1 MTLWMCARAVTR
13 RWGMAMLLAL
23 FGLVACSPDKPQFKS
38 IDVTG
43 ANYAQ
48 GFTLTDAQ
56 GQRRSLQDF
65 KGKVVVVFFGYT
77 QCPDVCP
84 TSLQELADTRRLLGP
99 DGDKL
104 QGVFVTVDPARDTP
118 ELLRAYMANFDA
130 SLVAFVPT
138 PDELAEV
145 ARAFKIYYKKVDG
158 KTPTS
163 YTMDH
168 SAGSYV
174 YDTQGRLRLY
184 TRYGAGAQV
193 LSEDIRTLLRST
205 P

>member
-1 MTLWMCARAVTR
+1 MKSWIRVTTRHLARA
-13 RWGMAMLLAL
+13 ASLMLCL
-23 FGLVACSPDKPQFKS
+23 GLMACSPDKPQFKS
-38 IDVTG
+38 VDITG

-48 GFTLTDAQ
+48 GFTLTDAH

-84 TSLQELADTRRLLGP
+84 TSLQELADTRRLLGG
-99 DGDKL
+99 DGDRL
-104 QGVFVTVDPARDTP
+104 QGIFVTVDPARDTP
-118 ELLRAYMANFDA
+118 DLLRAYMANFDP
-130 SLVAFVPT
+130 SLVAFVPN

-145 ARAFKIYYKKVDG
+145 ARAFKIYYKKVEG

-184 TRYGAGAQV
+184 ARYGAGAQV
-193 LSEDIRTLLRST
+193 LSEDIRTLLRQT

>member
-1 MTLWMCARAVTR
+1 
-13 RWGMAMLLAL
+13 
-23 FGLVACSPDKPQFKS
+23 
-38 IDVTG
+38 
-43 ANYAQ
+43 
-48 GFTLTDAQ
+48 
-56 GQRRSLQDF
+56 
-65 KGKVVVVFFGYT
+65 
-77 QCPDVCP
+77 
-84 TSLQELADTRRLLGP
+84 
-99 DGDKL
+99 
-104 QGVFVTVDPARDTP
+104 
-118 ELLRAYMANFDA
+118 MANLDD

-138 PDELAEV
+138 PDELVEV